1 MNVSIR
7 ESKLFRIG
15 GGRAAYVLIICS
27 LLRAISYA
35 DWQVMSVVLQ
45 PMKVDLGLSDF
56 EAGIV
61 NTAFFIGIIVFTLP
75 VAHLV
80 DRWSRKKMIGL
91 MAIAWSLFTIATGA
105 VSGFATLLGARFGVG
120 VGEAGFGPGG
130 TALVA
135 ASYPEHK
142 RGQKLG
148 IFNVFITVGVI
159 FGVVAGGY
167 LSANHGGW
175 RTPFYVFGIP
185 GVVLGLMAFW
195 MQDYRLERTDG
206 KAYVHGSFMNNLKQL
221 FGIPSLR
228 WLSLG
233 LGMYAVLQISVGTWF
248 PSLLIRAYG
257 IKEDKAGLVM
267 GIVTII
273 GLAGPILGGVIADRW
288 QARFPGGRMRL
299 AAVSIAIA
307 SILMWL
313 VLLAAIDLEN
323 RTLMFFCAAMMPLH
337 SIFVGM
343 ALPAV
348 AATTQD
354 VVPASLKG
362 LAWGAATVALFLFGG
377 AWGPLLVGSIS
388 DYAAGGYRGLALG
401 LATTGLFGLVASWMW
416 WVAARHVDADVAI
429 ARTDAS

>member
-1 MNVSIR
+1 MVAIR
-7 ESKLFRIG
+7 ESERFRIG
-15 GGRAAYVLIICS
+15 GHRATYVLIICS

-45 PMKVDLGLSDF
+45 PMKIDLGLSDLQT
-56 EAGIV
+56 GIA
-61 NTAFFIGIIVFTLP
+61 NTAFFVGIIVFTLP

-80 DRWSRKKMIGL
+80 DVWSRKKMIGL
-91 MAIAWSLFTIATGA
+91 MAIAWSVFTLATGA
-105 VSGFATLLGARFGVG
+105 VGGFVTLLAARFGVG

-135 ASYPEHK
+135 ASYPDHQ

-148 IFNVFITVGVI
+148 IFNVFITIGVIVGVI
-159 FGVVAGGY
+159 AGGY

-185 GVVLGLMAFW
+185 GIVLGLLAFF
-195 MQDYRLERTDG
+195 MQDYRLERPDG
-206 KAYVHGSFMNNLKQL
+206 RAYVHASFATNLKQL
-221 FGIPSLR
+221 FRIRSLR

-257 IKEDKAGLVM
+257 IREDKAGLVM

-273 GLAGPILGGVIADRW
+273 GLAGPILGGIVADRW
-288 QARFPGGRMRL
+288 RSRYAGGRMRL
-299 AAVSIAIA
+299 AAVSVAIA
-307 SILMWL
+307 SILVWL
-313 VLLAAIDLEN
+313 VLLAALDLAN
-323 RTLMFFCAAMMPLH
+323 RPLMIFCATMMPLH
-337 SIFVGM
+337 SVFVGM

-354 VVPASLKG
+354 VVPAGLKG
-362 LAWGAATVALFLFGG
+362 LAWGAATVALYLFGG

-388 DYAAGGYRGLALG
+388 DHFESGYRGLALG

-416 WVAARHVDADVAI
+416 WVAARHVDADAVVA
-429 ARTDAS
+429 ATETP